1 MLFRSRL
8 ELKVAE
14 TREELEAC
22 FTILHDAY
30 VASGFMKP
38 DPSGMRVTIYH
49 ALPTTTTL
57 CAKWEGRVV
66 GTISMIREGV
76 FGVIDPNVARIITI
90 EGATGDSAIY
100 ERQGV
105 SSWSVTHGRTKT
117 HHVVEDINALP
128 LTQPRRD
135 GAYNGN
141 LARVDCSTAVD

>member
-1 MLFRSRL
+1 MS
-8 ELKVAE
+8 
-14 TREELEAC
+14 TRVPVLQCQVES
-22 FTILHDAY
+22 LHYDY
-30 VASGFMKP
+30 
-38 DPSGMRVTIYH
+38 DR
-49 ALPTTTTL
+49 
-57 CAKWEGRVV
+57 
-66 GTISMIREGV
+66 REGLLRLPDYNCV
-76 FGVIDPNVARIITI
+76 DMSGCLALFGVIDPNVARIITI

-105 SSWSVTHGRTKT
+105 SSCSVTHGRTKT